1 MFKDKLNLLYVSDIG
16 EFLPDYDTRYIVIP
30 FSSDEF
36 FIQLEPSL
44 YLGKLKDIYEFICY
58 DYDQLDINL
67 QKKYKNNFKQISYIF
82 VSKVILKLL
91 KKFKI
96 TYIKWLLKTILLNQ
110 KKEICNFFFI
120 FQDKIY

>member
-67 QKKYKNNFKQISYIF
+67 QKKYKNNFKAFEKVQDNLYQMVVKNYTF
-82 VSKVILKLL
+82 ESKKR
-91 KKFKI
+91 
-96 TYIKWLLKTILLNQ
+96 NM
-110 KKEICNFFFI
+110 
-120 FQDKIY
+120 